1 VLLRFATAL
10 VAVFAVSGPPGGVD
24 VRGTL
29 PEPGVVWVQDDAR
42 PLPAAETQMA
52 NSDKTFVPGIVV
64 VAAGG
69 SVRFPNFD
77 PFYHSIYSESPA
89 GPFDIGFYD
98 NGPGKAVAFERT
110 GVIAVRCHIHGS
122 MHGTIVV
129 VGGPWAQT
137 TAPGE
142 GYVIPNVPPGRHTL
156 HVWTPDGGEK
166 ISEITL

>member
-1 VLLRFATAL
+1 VLFRIATAL
-10 VAVFAVSGPPGGVD
+10 VAVTAMSGPPGGLD

-29 PEPGVVWVQDDAR
+29 PQPGVVWVQDDAH
-42 PLPAAETQMA
+42 PLAATEIQMA
-52 NSDKTFVPGIVV
+52 NSDKAFVPGIVV

-69 SVRFPNFD
+69 RVRFPNTD
-77 PFYHSIYSESPA
+77 PFYHSIYSESAA

-98 NGPGKAVAFERT
+98 TGPGKAVAFARP
-110 GVIAVRCHIHGS
+110 GIIAVRCHIHGS

-142 GYVIPNVPPGRHTL
+142 SYVIPNVPPGRHVL

-166 ISEITL
+166 MTDVDL

>member
-1 VLLRFATAL
+1 VLLRIASAL
-10 VAVFAVSGPPGGVD
+10 VAVFAVSGPPAGVD

-29 PEPGVVWVQDDAR
+29 PEPGVVWVGDDAH
-42 PLPAAETQMA
+42 PLPVAETQMA
-52 NSDKTFVPGIVV
+52 NSDKAFVPGIVV

-69 SVRFPNFD
+69 SVRFPNTD
-77 PFYHSIYSESPA
+77 PFYHSIYSESAA

-98 NGPGKAVAFERT
+98 TGPGKAVPFARP
-110 GVIAVRCHIHGS
+110 GIVAVRCHIHGS

-137 TAPGE
+137 TQPGE
-142 GYVIPNVPPGRHTL
+142 SYAIPGVPPGRHSL

-166 ISEITL
+166 TSEINL